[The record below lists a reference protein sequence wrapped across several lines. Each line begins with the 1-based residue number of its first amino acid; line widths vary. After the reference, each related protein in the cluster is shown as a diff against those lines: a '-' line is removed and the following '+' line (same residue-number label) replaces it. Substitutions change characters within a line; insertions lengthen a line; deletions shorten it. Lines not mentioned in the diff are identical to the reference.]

1 MEHLIKKIIK
11 EESEQSVF
19 SPMEIRL
26 FKFINKFKRELGTE
40 TKMYDFFE
48 NSMSTFNLPKS
59 EANKY
64 HLIYTL
70 NYRPEGDYENVT
82 KSNFKDPKKDK
93 QRKTSNSDAGS
104 YSQSKIAFKG
114 SNLEGYWKMTRDNE
128 WAYIIM
134 SYGWYPI
141 YVFKY
146 NRWFEAERTYS
157 SATGKQM
164 RNTYPISYNSDL
176 GQTTIKVSQDEM
188 GRIING
194 YLKPEDLLTGRTDKF
209 IVDMKKKQRSGE
221 TTTFRGGWNPR
232 ARIKFKISSVRKARN
247 GYKIVVDVLDVDKFD
262 NNKLDRESGNFFDGD
277 IVGLDKNKVK
287 EYLNDYFSQQTSQKF
302 QGLNSKF
309 YNIDVLFRGQI

>member
-11 EESEQSVF
+11 EESEQSIF

-26 FKFINKFKRELGTE
+26 FKFVNKFKRELGTE
-40 TKMYDFFE
+40 TKMYDFFA
-48 NSMSTFNLPKS
+48 NSLATFNLPKT
-59 EANKY
+59 EAKKY

-82 KSNFKDPKKDK
+82 QSNFKDPKKDK

-104 YSQSKIAFKG
+104 YSQSKIPFKG
-114 SNLEGYWKMTRDNE
+114 SNLEGYWKMTHDNE

-146 NRWFEAERTYS
+146 DRWFEAERTYS

-164 RNTYPISYNSDL
+164 RYSYPISYNSDL

-232 ARIKFKISSVRKARN
+232 SRIK
-247 GYKIVVDVLDVDKFD
+247 
-262 NNKLDRESGNFFDGD
+262 
-277 IVGLDKNKVK
+277 
-287 EYLNDYFSQQTSQKF
+287 
-302 QGLNSKF
+302 
-309 YNIDVLFRGQI
+309 

>member
-11 EESEQSVF
+11 EESEQSIF

-26 FKFINKFKRELGTE
+26 FKFVNKFKRELGTE
-40 TKMYDFFE
+40 SKMYDFFA
-48 NSMSTFNLPKS
+48 NSLATFNLPKS
-59 EANKY
+59 DAKKY
-64 HLIYTL
+64 HLLYTL

-82 KSNFKDPKKDK
+82 QSNFKDPKKDK

-104 YSQSKIAFKG
+104 YSQSKIPFKG

-146 NRWFEAERTYS
+146 DRWFEAERTYS

-164 RNTYPISYNSDL
+164 RYSYPISYNSDL

-232 ARIKFKISSVRKARN
+232 SRIKFKISSVRKAKN
-247 GYKIVVDVLDVDKFD
+247 GYKIVVDVLDVDKFE
-262 NNKLDRESGNFFDGD
+262 NNKLDRESGNFFDGG
-277 IVGLDKNKVK
+277 IVGLDKTKVK
-287 EYLNDYFSQQTSQKF
+287 EYLNDYFSQETRQKF
-302 QGLNSKF
+302 QGLNNDV
-309 YNIDVLFRGQI
+309 YHIDVLFRGQ